1 MMDAGAGTSA
11 VQSGPEQGREYP
23 NEEERQRSEDGE
35 YGRGAR
41 GTSAPCGPLSL
52 NLDHYSDVHPRVCS
66 GLLLLAESSAYA
78 HQLNEDPWEFS
89 VEWPELRRLGL
100 TCNDGRW
107 LIRRGFVRHAREV
120 TGVDDAKRTFVR
132 VPSLSLS
139 EEVCFVLTDAGRSLS
154 AHIAKSRC
162 DLGGPSGGV
171 CAHYRWCGALPE
183 GVIPGCPSDQVGLPP
198 KPKWDP
204 DQRQLRLAATVVKEF
219 RVPAENQETILAVFE
234 EERWPPKIDD
244 PLRKKSGIDPRRR
257 LHDTINSLNRNQR
270 HRLIRFCADGL
281 GRGVRWTLAR
291 DALVAAAQ

>member
-1 MMDAGAGTSA
+1 MDAGAGTTA
-11 VQSGPEQGREYP
+11 FQAGPEEGSEYP
-23 NEEERQRSEDGE
+23 NEGEGCGSEDAE
-35 YGRGAR
+35 CRNATIE
-41 GTSAPCGPLSL
+41 TSLASGPPAI
-52 NLDHYSDVHPRVCS
+52 NLDLCGELHPRIRS

-107 LIRRGFVRHAREV
+107 LIRRGLVRHAREV
-120 TGVDDAKRTFVR
+120 TRLDDAKRTFVR
-132 VPSLSLS
+132 APSLGLS
-139 EEVCFVLTDAGRSLS
+139 EQVCFVLTEAGRVLS
-154 AHIAKSRC
+154 AHIAKSHC
-162 DLGGPSGGV
+162 GLAGP
-171 CAHYRWCGALPE
+171 AEGAASACCFARTLSE
-183 GVIPGCPSDQVGLPP
+183 GVVPACPSDQPGLPP
-198 KPKWDP
+198 KPKWDR

-281 GRGVRWTLAR
+281 GRGVRWTLAG
-291 DALVAAAQ
+291 DALVSPK